1 MMTTERP
8 ARSAV
13 TRAGHFSGARLL
25 VRTAVVTAAL
35 AVAGAVVAVP
45 FEGRAAAAGALVGAA
60 LVVAVLAGGGLALD
74 AVAGLMP
81 TASLLVALLTFTLQV
96 VVLLLTLVALE
107 RSGLL
112 GATLDRQW
120 LGGAVIV
127 TTMTW
132 LAVQVRQHTTARV
145 PVYDLPDDGP
155 HPADEG
161 GH

>member
-1 MMTTERP
+1 MVTTERT
-8 ARSAV
+8 ARSAD
-13 TRAGHFSGARLL
+13 TRAGRRPGARLL
-25 VRTAVVTAAL
+25 VRTAAVTAVL
-35 AVAGAVVAVP
+35 AVAGAAVAAP

-81 TASLLVALLTFTLQV
+81 AASLLVALLTFTLQV
-96 VVLLLTLVALE
+96 VVLLLALVALE

-112 GATLDRQW
+112 GATLDREW

-132 LAVQVRQHTTARV
+132 LAVQVRQHMTARV
-145 PVYDLPDDGP
+145 PVYDLADDGP
-155 HPADEG
+155 RPADEG